1 VWAEAARTERLLF
14 TKDEDFVTLSV
25 TRGAPPKVIWLNIGN
40 ASNAMTVALL
50 RSHVAMIED
59 FAEHTEATFLA
70 LGFGGDAG

>member
-1 VWAEAARTERLLF
+1 VWAEAARAEQRLV
-14 TKDEDFVTLSV
+14 TKDEDFITLSV
-25 TRGAPPKVIWLNIGN
+25 IRGAPAKVIWLNIGN

-70 LGFGGDAG
+70 LGFREDAG